1 MKERELTEKEARTK
15 VEKLLSTVDTV
26 YLATNGSHGHPNI
39 RPMMPVK
46 IDGVEKIW
54 FCTDLESS
62 KIIELIKD
70 SKAAISGHSPKS
82 MAEFR
87 LWGSMHILD
96 DAASRQYVWNE
107 ELESQYTGE
116 DDPTMRV
123 LRFDV
128 ISGMYNN
135 KGKSGIF
142 TI

>member
-1 MKERELTEKEARTK
+1 MKERELTDKETRSK
-15 VEKLLSTVDTV
+15 VEKLLSAVDAV

-39 RPMMPVK
+39 RPMMPVRV
-46 IDGVEKIW
+46 DGVEKIW
-54 FCTDLESS
+54 FCTALESS
-62 KIIELIKD
+62 KIIELVKD

-96 DAASRQYVWNE
+96 DAVSRQYVWNE
-107 ELESQYTGE
+107 ALSAYFTGE
-116 DDPTMRV
+116 DDPNMRV